1 MWFHTKGSV
10 ILSCSPSE
18 YFFSNGDHLFGWIFP
33 WVQLFLVGAWRLSPK
48 YYLESGYRAS
58 IHRQKCHRSSE
69 ESASLFSKLTVKQ
82 KREADKYKWFQV
94 KVSKDSAFL
103 YPQGFFMMWIIVLR
117 FSSLKFI
124 IDQYV
129 TRKSRFLGLIKEIH
143 DYF

>member
-10 ILSCSPSE
+10 IPSCSPSE
-18 YFFSNGDHLFGWIFP
+18 YFFSNCDHLFGRIFP

-58 IHRQKCHRSSE
+58 IHRQKYHRSSE
-69 ESASLFSKLTVKQ
+69 ELVFLFSKLTVKQ

-94 KVSKDSAFL
+94 KDSKDSAFL
-103 YPQGFFMMWIIVLR
+103 YPQRFFKMWIIVLR

-124 IDQYV
+124 IDRYV